1 MSWPGPWWLYVF
13 VAGLIFG
20 GALFGSIPT
29 GPYPHQSLVE
39 QSVGALHTQGGPR

>member
-20 GALFGSIPT
+20 AALFLSIPAGDCEGVAPAT
-29 GPYPHQSLVE
+29 DAGVQ
-39 QSVGALHTQGGPR
+39 ADA